1 MTSTAI
7 AGATDMRITV
17 AVITYNWP
25 EALQLVLQALT
36 LQTELPYEVIV
47 TDDGS
52 QPATR
57 ELLQRL
63 ARDYPIRL
71 VHLWQPDD
79 GARMSRAR
87 NRAIAAAQ
95 GDYVILLDG
104 DMVVEQHFIA
114 DHHAFARRGCF
125 IQGSR
130 VLTDARLAKHLLG
143 RGPSFPEFFCRGI
156 ERRRHTMRL
165 PLLAPLFG
173 RSGTRLRGIKSCNMG
188 FWRDDL
194 LRLNGFNEA
203 MTGWGREDTEL
214 AVRAFRAGL
223 RRRDLRLSGLAVH
236 LYHRTRK
243 HLVGNPNDR
252 ILEETRRAGLAR
264 CERGVE
270 QYLGEFAG
278 APLDLRSA
286 LTAVLPRPLAA
297 VGPLAVAYAHGVD
310 SACQPQP
317 AQAGLSRRRRPIRSA
332 SPSTRKK

>member
-1 MTSTAI
+1 
-7 AGATDMRITV
+7 MRVSV

-25 EALQLVLQALT
+25 EALELVLKALAC
-36 LQTELPYEVIV
+36 QTELPYEVIV

-63 ARDYPIRL
+63 AQDYPVRL

-95 GDYVILLDG
+95 GDYLILLDG
-104 DMVVEQHFIA
+104 DMVAERHFVA
-114 DHHAFARRGCF
+114 DHRAFARRGCF
-125 IQGSR
+125 TQGSR
-130 VLTDARLAKHLLG
+130 VLTDARSVKHMLG
-143 RGPSFPEFFCRGI
+143 KGPSFPEFFRRGI

-165 PLLAPLFG
+165 PLLAPLFA
-173 RSGTRLRGIKSCNMG
+173 RSGARLRGIKSCNMG

-203 MTGWGREDTEL
+203 MIGWGREDTEL

-223 RRRDLRLSGLAVH
+223 LRRDLRLAGLAAH

-243 HLVGNPNDR
+243 HLVDNPNDR
-252 ILEETRRAGLAR
+252 ILEDTQRASRVR
-264 CERGVE
+264 CENGVE
-270 QYLGEFAG
+270 QYRGEFAK
-278 APLDLRSA
+278 APPDLRGA
-286 LTAVLPRPLAA
+286 LVAASTLPLAA
-297 VGPLAVAYAHGVD
+297 AGLVTVVHAYGIK
-310 SACQPQP
+310 SACHSAA
-317 AQAGLSRRRRPIRSA
+317 AQAGASRRKRPIRSA